1 MEGVSEQP
9 GRYHRS
15 FTGLAAALVV
25 LVGIVVVLVLLQKF
39 NNTAGVPNPAPAV
52 PYAKTVTYIRQQ
64 THLHLLA
71 PPSLPKGWRAT
82 SVRYVDGPDEHW
94 HLGVLTS
101 GDQYVGLEQGHGPV
115 RAMVKKYVDPQARAL
130 KPVTIGGAS
139 WTAWSDSGGDLGF
152 CRRQGNTTT
161 LVVGTAGR
169 ATLTGYVASLR

>member
-1 MEGVSEQP
+1 MSEQP
-9 GRYHRS
+9 GRYQRS

-25 LVGIVVVLVLLQKF
+25 LVAIIVALVLLQKV
-39 NNTAGVPNPAPAV
+39 NNAAGVPNPAPAV
-52 PYAKTVTYIRQQ
+52 PYAQTVKYVRRQA
-64 THLHLLA
+64 HLHVLA

-82 SVRYVDGPDEHW
+82 SVRYVGGPDEHW
-94 HLGVLTS
+94 HLGALTA

-115 RAMVKKYVDPQARAL
+115 RAMVKKYVDPRAGRR

-139 WTAWSDSGGDLGF
+139 WTVWSDSGGDLGF